1 MLEKELAKNV
11 PIEERADYLNNICDG
26 TESMSYARQFTPEE
40 MAEHRELLSNACIML
55 EDIEREKKSALT
67 RFKDKAKQYE
77 VQRKQAVDNLRM
89 KSEVVEEECFKILDE
104 ETKMVGFYN
113 SLGDLVN
120 SRPALPKELQK
131 SLFAIR
137 KTGTEN

>member
-11 PIEERADYLNNICDG
+11 PIEERAEYLNNICDG

-89 KSEVVEEECFKILDE
+89 KSEVVLWARRRSMPLNQSCSLDWRRYRCGE
-104 ETKMVGFYN
+104 YSFLAG
-113 SLGDLVN
+113 
-120 SRPALPKELQK
+120 R
-131 SLFAIR
+131 IR
-137 KTGTEN
+137 HW